1 MARSSIIVDP
11 RNLHVRPGEP
21 ADSPALRQIF
31 LRARSL
37 SWTWLPAAAWRL
49 EDLTLFVRAAALG
62 SFSDAAR
69 EAGQQPA
76 QVSAAIKRLETI
88 LNIRLFARSTRS
100 LRLTPEGETWLPYA
114 TQMLD
119 TLEAGLQKIQ
129 TPDDEVRGMLQIA
142 VPSDL
147 GRNLLLTLFRDF
159 RQRHPALRLRL
170 LFSDQLT
177 DVFKDP
183 VDVAFRYGNNDDASF
198 ISLPVAPE
206 NRRVLVASPEWIARH
221 GEPQTLEELS
231 QHNALI
237 YILRGRPFDRWSLSL
252 DGVVQQQKVSGTVMS
267 DDAEVIRRLAIAGEG
282 IAYKSMLDVSDDLRA
297 GRLRRLLPRYQGDV
311 VPLNLICPHRK
322 QLSAAVR
329 LLYEE
334 VKSHCEGL
342 NA

>member
-1 MARSSIIVDP
+1 M
-11 RNLHVRPGEP
+11 
-21 ADSPALRQIF
+21 F
-31 LRARSL
+31 
-37 SWTWLPAAAWRL
+37 RL

-129 TPDDEVRGMLQIA
+129 TPDDEVRGTLQIA

>member
-1 MARSSIIVDP
+1 M
-11 RNLHVRPGEP
+11 
-21 ADSPALRQIF
+21 F
-31 LRARSL
+31 
-37 SWTWLPAAAWRL
+37 RL

-129 TPDDEVRGMLQIA
+129 TPDDGVRGMLQIA

>member
-1 MARSSIIVDP
+1 M
-11 RNLHVRPGEP
+11 
-21 ADSPALRQIF
+21 F
-31 LRARSL
+31 
-37 SWTWLPAAAWRL
+37 RL

-267 DDAEVIRRLAIAGEG
+267 DDAEVIRRLAISGEG

-297 GRLRRLLPRYQGDV
+297 GRLRPAAALSGGCSAVESD
-311 VPLNLICPHRK
+311 
-322 QLSAAVR
+322 LSAPQTALCRGAFVI
-329 LLYEE
+329 
-334 VKSHCEGL
+334 
-342 NA
+342 

>member
-1 MARSSIIVDP
+1 M
-11 RNLHVRPGEP
+11 
-21 ADSPALRQIF
+21 F
-31 LRARSL
+31 
-37 SWTWLPAAAWRL
+37 RL
-49 EDLTLFVRAAALG
+49 EDLTLFVCAAALG

>member
-1 MARSSIIVDP
+1 M
-11 RNLHVRPGEP
+11 
-21 ADSPALRQIF
+21 F
-31 LRARSL
+31 
-37 SWTWLPAAAWRL
+37 RL

-100 LRLTPEGETWLPYA
+100 LRLTPEGETWLPYT

>member
-1 MARSSIIVDP
+1 M
-11 RNLHVRPGEP
+11 
-21 ADSPALRQIF
+21 F
-31 LRARSL
+31 
-37 SWTWLPAAAWRL
+37 RL

-69 EAGQQPA
+69 ESGQQPA

-159 RQRHPALRLRL
+159 RQRQPALRLRL

-267 DDAEVIRRLAIAGEG
+267 DDAEVIRRLAVAGEG

>member
-1 MARSSIIVDP
+1 M
-11 RNLHVRPGEP
+11 
-21 ADSPALRQIF
+21 F
-31 LRARSL
+31 
-37 SWTWLPAAAWRL
+37 RL

-159 RQRHPALRLRL
+159 RRHPALRLRL

>member
-1 MARSSIIVDP
+1 M
-11 RNLHVRPGEP
+11 
-21 ADSPALRQIF
+21 F
-31 LRARSL
+31 
-37 SWTWLPAAAWRL
+37 RL

-69 EAGQQPA
+69 ESGQQPA

-129 TPDDEVRGMLQIA
+129 TPDDEIRGMLQIA

-267 DDAEVIRRLAIAGEG
+267 DDAEVIRRLAVAGEG

>member
-1 MARSSIIVDP
+1 M
-11 RNLHVRPGEP
+11 
-21 ADSPALRQIF
+21 F
-31 LRARSL
+31 
-37 SWTWLPAAAWRL
+37 RL

-237 YILRGRPFDRWSLSL
+237 YILRGSPFDRWSLSL

-297 GRLRRLLPRYQGDV
+297 GRLRRLLPCYQGDV

>member
-1 MARSSIIVDP
+1 M
-11 RNLHVRPGEP
+11 
-21 ADSPALRQIF
+21 F
-31 LRARSL
+31 
-37 SWTWLPAAAWRL
+37 RL

-252 DGVVQQQKVSGTVMS
+252 DGVDQQQKVSGTVMS
-267 DDAEVIRRLAIAGEG
+267 DDAEVIRRLAVAGEG

>member
-1 MARSSIIVDP
+1 M
-11 RNLHVRPGEP
+11 
-21 ADSPALRQIF
+21 F
-31 LRARSL
+31 
-37 SWTWLPAAAWRL
+37 RL

-206 NRRVLVASPEWIARH
+206 NRRVLVASPEWIARP

>member
-1 MARSSIIVDP
+1 M
-11 RNLHVRPGEP
+11 
-21 ADSPALRQIF
+21 F
-31 LRARSL
+31 
-37 SWTWLPAAAWRL
+37 RL

-62 SFSDAAR
+62 SFSDTAR

>member
-1 MARSSIIVDP
+1 M
-11 RNLHVRPGEP
+11 
-21 ADSPALRQIF
+21 F
-31 LRARSL
+31 
-37 SWTWLPAAAWRL
+37 RL

-237 YILRGRPFDRWSLSL
+237 YILRGRPFDRWPLSL

-282 IAYKSMLDVSDDLRA
+282 VAYKSMLDVSDDLRA

>member
-1 MARSSIIVDP
+1 
-11 RNLHVRPGEP
+11 
-21 ADSPALRQIF
+21 
-31 LRARSL
+31 
-37 SWTWLPAAAWRL
+37 
-49 EDLTLFVRAAALG
+49 
-62 SFSDAAR
+62 
-69 EAGQQPA
+69 
-76 QVSAAIKRLETI
+76 
-88 LNIRLFARSTRS
+88 
-100 LRLTPEGETWLPYA
+100 
-114 TQMLD
+114 MLD

-252 DGVVQQQKVSGTVMS
+252 DGVVQQQKGFRHGDERRRRGDPSAGDRRGRALPINRCSTS
-267 DDAEVIRRLAIAGEG
+267 ATICGRGACGACCRVIRGCSAVE
-282 IAYKSMLDVSDDLRA
+282 SD
-297 GRLRRLLPRYQGDV
+297 
-311 VPLNLICPHRK
+311 
-322 QLSAAVR
+322 LSAPQTALCRGAFVI
-329 LLYEE
+329 
-334 VKSHCEGL
+334 
-342 NA
+342 

>member
-1 MARSSIIVDP
+1 M
-11 RNLHVRPGEP
+11 
-21 ADSPALRQIF
+21 F
-31 LRARSL
+31 
-37 SWTWLPAAAWRL
+37 RL

-62 SFSDAAR
+62 CFSDAAR

-231 QHNALI
+231 QHKALI

-267 DDAEVIRRLAIAGEG
+267 DDAEVIRRLAISGEG

>member
-1 MARSSIIVDP
+1 M
-11 RNLHVRPGEP
+11 
-21 ADSPALRQIF
+21 F
-31 LRARSL
+31 
-37 SWTWLPAAAWRL
+37 RL

-69 EAGQQPA
+69 ESGQQPA

-129 TPDDEVRGMLQIA
+129 TPDDEIRGMLQIA

-221 GEPQTLEELS
+221 GEPQTLEELG

-252 DGVVQQQKVSGTVMS
+252 DGEVQQQKVSGTVMS
-267 DDAEVIRRLAIAGEG
+267 DDAEVIRRLAVAGEG

-334 VKSHCEGL
+334 VKAHCEGL
-342 NA
+342 NV

>member
-1 MARSSIIVDP
+1 M
-11 RNLHVRPGEP
+11 
-21 ADSPALRQIF
+21 F
-31 LRARSL
+31 
-37 SWTWLPAAAWRL
+37 RL

-69 EAGQQPA
+69 ESGQQPA

-129 TPDDEVRGMLQIA
+129 TPDDEVRGVLQIA

-267 DDAEVIRRLAIAGEG
+267 DDAEVIRRLAVAGEG

>member
-1 MARSSIIVDP
+1 M
-11 RNLHVRPGEP
+11 
-21 ADSPALRQIF
+21 F
-31 LRARSL
+31 
-37 SWTWLPAAAWRL
+37 RL

-142 VPSDL
+142 VPSDF

>member
-1 MARSSIIVDP
+1 M
-11 RNLHVRPGEP
+11 
-21 ADSPALRQIF
+21 F
-31 LRARSL
+31 
-37 SWTWLPAAAWRL
+37 RL

-183 VDVAFRYGNNDDASF
+183 VDVVFRYGNNDDASF

-267 DDAEVIRRLAIAGEG
+267 DDAEVIRRLAISGEG

>member
-1 MARSSIIVDP
+1 M
-11 RNLHVRPGEP
+11 
-21 ADSPALRQIF
+21 F
-31 LRARSL
+31 
-37 SWTWLPAAAWRL
+37 RL

-100 LRLTPEGETWLPYA
+100 PRLTPEGETWLPYA

-322 QLSAAVR
+322 QLSSAVR

>member
-1 MARSSIIVDP
+1 M
-11 RNLHVRPGEP
+11 
-21 ADSPALRQIF
+21 F
-31 LRARSL
+31 
-37 SWTWLPAAAWRL
+37 RL

-69 EAGQQPA
+69 ESGQQPA

-252 DGVVQQQKVSGTVMS
+252 DGVVKQQKVSGTVMS
-267 DDAEVIRRLAIAGEG
+267 DDAEVIRRLAVAGEG

>member
-1 MARSSIIVDP
+1 M
-11 RNLHVRPGEP
+11 
-21 ADSPALRQIF
+21 F
-31 LRARSL
+31 
-37 SWTWLPAAAWRL
+37 RL

-100 LRLTPEGETWLPYA
+100 LRLTPEGETLLPYA

>member
-1 MARSSIIVDP
+1 M
-11 RNLHVRPGEP
+11 
-21 ADSPALRQIF
+21 F
-31 LRARSL
+31 
-37 SWTWLPAAAWRL
+37 RL

-69 EAGQQPA
+69 ESGQQPA

-183 VDVAFRYGNNDDASF
+183 VDVAFRYGNNDYASF

-267 DDAEVIRRLAIAGEG
+267 DDAEVIRRLAVAGEG

-322 QLSAAVR
+322 QLSAA
-329 LLYEE
+329 
-334 VKSHCEGL
+334 
-342 NA
+342 AQ

>member
-1 MARSSIIVDP
+1 M
-11 RNLHVRPGEP
+11 
-21 ADSPALRQIF
+21 F
-31 LRARSL
+31 
-37 SWTWLPAAAWRL
+37 RL

-129 TPDDEVRGMLQIA
+129 TPDDEIGGMLQIA

-221 GEPQTLEELS
+221 GEPQTLQELG

-252 DGVVQQQKVSGTVMS
+252 DGEVQQQKVSGTVMS
-267 DDAEVIRRLAIAGEG
+267 DDAEVIRRLAVAGEG

-297 GRLRRLLPRYQGDV
+297 GRLRRLLPRYQGDM

-334 VKSHCEGL
+334 VKAHCEGL
-342 NA
+342 NV

>member
-1 MARSSIIVDP
+1 M
-11 RNLHVRPGEP
+11 
-21 ADSPALRQIF
+21 F
-31 LRARSL
+31 
-37 SWTWLPAAAWRL
+37 RL

-198 ISLPVAPE
+198 ILLPVAPE

-297 GRLRRLLPRYQGDV
+297 APAAPAAALSGGCSAVESD
-311 VPLNLICPHRK
+311 
-322 QLSAAVR
+322 LSAPQTALCRGAFVI
-329 LLYEE
+329 
-334 VKSHCEGL
+334 
-342 NA
+342 

>member
-1 MARSSIIVDP
+1 M
-11 RNLHVRPGEP
+11 
-21 ADSPALRQIF
+21 F
-31 LRARSL
+31 
-37 SWTWLPAAAWRL
+37 RL

-206 NRRVLVASPEWIARH
+206 NRRVLVASPEWITRH

>member
-1 MARSSIIVDP
+1 M
-11 RNLHVRPGEP
+11 
-21 ADSPALRQIF
+21 F
-31 LRARSL
+31 
-37 SWTWLPAAAWRL
+37 RL

-183 VDVAFRYGNNDDASF
+183 VDVAFRYGNNDDASV

-297 GRLRRLLPRYQGDV
+297 GRLRRRLPRYQGDV

>member
-1 MARSSIIVDP
+1 M
-11 RNLHVRPGEP
+11 
-21 ADSPALRQIF
+21 F
-31 LRARSL
+31 
-37 SWTWLPAAAWRL
+37 RL

-147 GRNLLLTLFRDF
+147 GRNLLLTLFRDS

>member
-1 MARSSIIVDP
+1 M
-11 RNLHVRPGEP
+11 
-21 ADSPALRQIF
+21 F
-31 LRARSL
+31 
-37 SWTWLPAAAWRL
+37 RL
-49 EDLTLFVRAAALG
+49 EGLTLFVRAAALG

-198 ISLPVAPE
+198 ISLPVVPE